1 MKSITLLSALLLIPG
16 FATAQAPESAGASAA
31 ALQPKVIEWRRD
43 FHRHPELGNREFRSS
58 ERIAEHLKS
67 LGLQVETGVA
77 HTGVVAL
84 LEGARPGP
92 RLALRADMD
101 ALPVTEQTGLPFAS
115 TATGEFRGEQVG
127 VMHAC
132 GHDGHMAI
140 LLGVAEALA
149 ERRQSL
155 AGSVLF
161 IFQPSEE
168 GPPEGEEGGAKL
180 MLAEGLFQRYA
191 PDAIVGLHLLSNFP
205 VGTVAVRPGPIM
217 AESDSFQIVVEGRQ
231 THGSRPWSGVDPV
244 LVGARIIDG
253 LQSIVSRRVDLTRSP
268 AVVSVGA
275 VKAGI
280 RYNIIPDRM
289 ELLGTI
295 RSFEDDVREAIF
307 ADVQQIAEHTA
318 QAHGASASV
327 KIDRHT
333 VVLVNDSAL
342 SAQLRPSLERAL
354 GADQVLTAP
363 MSTVAEDFAY
373 FAEEIPGYYYFVGS
387 TPLSQDPA
395 TAPTN
400 HSPLFDIDEDAL
412 QVGVH
417 SLLQLSLDYLGANTQ
432 P

>member
-1 MKSITLLSALLLIPG
+1 MRISLLLALACLSP
-16 FATAQAPESAGASAA
+16 ALRAQTSTVADAAA
-31 ALQPKVIEWRRD
+31 ALQPQVVQWRRH
-43 FHRHPELGNREFRSS
+43 FHAQPELGNREFKTAAYVA
-58 ERIAEHLKS
+58 ERLGE
-67 LGLQVETGVA
+67 LGLSVETGVA

-84 LEGARPGP
+84 LKGAKPGP

-115 TATGEFRGEQVG
+115 TATSEFRGEQVG

-140 LLGVAEALA
+140 LLGVATALA
-149 ERRQSL
+149 ERREQF

-161 IFQPSEE
+161 IFQPAEE
-168 GPPEGEEGGAKL
+168 GPPEGEEGGARL
-180 MLAEGLFQRYA
+180 MLDQGLFERYQ
-191 PDAIVGLHLLSNFP
+191 PDAVVGLHLLSNFP
-205 VGTVAVRPGPIM
+205 SGSVAVRPGPLM
-217 AESDSFQIVVEGRQ
+217 AESDSFAITIEGRQ
-231 THGSRPWSGVDPV
+231 THGSRPWSGVDPI

-295 RSFEDDVREAIF
+295 RSFEDDVREAIY
-307 ADVQQIAEHTA
+307 ADVQRIAEHTA
-318 QAHGASASV
+318 AAHGATASV
-327 KIDRHT
+327 EIKRHT
-333 VVLVNDSAL
+333 EVLVNDPAL
-342 SAQLRPSLERAL
+342 SAQLTPSLQRAL
-354 GADQVLTAP
+354 GTERVLVAP

-373 FAEEIPGYYYFVGS
+373 FAQDAPGFYYFVGS
-387 TPLSQDPA
+387 TPASQDPA
-395 TAPTN
+395 TVPTN
-400 HSPLFDIDEDAL
+400 HSPRFDIDESAL

-417 SLLQLSLDYLGANTQ
+417 SLLQLSLDYLQASAD
-432 P
+432 

>member
-140 LLGVAEALA
+140 LLGVAEVLA

-191 PDAIVGLHLLSNFP
+191 PDAIVGLHLLSN
-205 VGTVAVRPGPIM
+205 
-217 AESDSFQIVVEGRQ
+217 
-231 THGSRPWSGVDPV
+231 
-244 LVGARIIDG
+244 
-253 LQSIVSRRVDLTRSP
+253 
-268 AVVSVGA
+268 
-275 VKAGI
+275 
-280 RYNIIPDRM
+280 
-289 ELLGTI
+289 
-295 RSFEDDVREAIF
+295 
-307 ADVQQIAEHTA
+307 
-318 QAHGASASV
+318 
-327 KIDRHT
+327 
-333 VVLVNDSAL
+333 
-342 SAQLRPSLERAL
+342 
-354 GADQVLTAP
+354 
-363 MSTVAEDFAY
+363 
-373 FAEEIPGYYYFVGS
+373 
-387 TPLSQDPA
+387 
-395 TAPTN
+395 
-400 HSPLFDIDEDAL
+400 
-412 QVGVH
+412 
-417 SLLQLSLDYLGANTQ
+417 
-432 P
+432 